1 MQHHIFSLKTR
12 VLQSRLHHA
21 VDESSHL
28 GTNCFLGKKN
38 LDVNPNW
45 NQHVRKEEEENL
57 SFSTK
62 EARLGGT

>member
-1 MQHHIFSLKTR
+1 LS
-12 VLQSRLHHA
+12 
-21 VDESSHL
+21 
-28 GTNCFLGKKN
+28 TNCFLGKKN

-45 NQHVRKEEEENL
+45 NQHVRKEAEEEEEEEKENL

>member
-1 MQHHIFSLKTR
+1 
-12 VLQSRLHHA
+12 
-21 VDESSHL
+21 VDESGHL

-38 LDVNPNW
+38 RDVNPNW
-45 NQHVRKEEEENL
+45 NKHVRKEEEEEEEEEENL

>member
-1 MQHHIFSLKTR
+1 
-12 VLQSRLHHA
+12 LQSRLHHA
-21 VDESSHL
+21 VDDSSHL

-45 NQHVRKEEEENL
+45 NKHVRKEEEEEEEEENL

-62 EARLGGT
+62 EARLGET